1 MEQPLLTRAQGDTLL
16 SENISRETEPI
27 HQRSIHSL
35 QEKRSN
41 KKCDAAAA
49 AGCRFKAAGE
59 SEDGIDIVVLP
70 LLLLCVR
77 CVQ

>member
-16 SENISRETEPI
+16 SENISWETEPI

-35 QEKRSN
+35 QEKCSN
-41 KKCDAAAA
+41 KKYDAAAA

-59 SEDGIDIVVLP
+59 SEDSNAIVVLP
-70 LLLLCVR
+70 LLLLWVIR
-77 CVQ
+77 